1 MEYGESNSIFLR
13 IFFDKKY
20 ALPYRAVDAVV
31 FHFLKFRGETRFL
44 LVLWHQAFLTFVQ
57 RYKSHIST
65 EQREAL
71 MELLKVQFH
80 DKITL
85 EIRRELQHAK
95 CRDEE
100 IEEPK
105 L

>member
-1 MEYGESNSIFLR
+1 
-13 IFFDKKY
+13 
-20 ALPYRAVDAVV
+20 
-31 FHFLKFRGETRFL
+31 
-44 LVLWHQAFLTFVQ
+44 
-57 RYKSHIST
+57 
-65 EQREAL
+65 

-95 CRDEE
+95 CGDEE
-100 IEEPK
+100 IEEPM